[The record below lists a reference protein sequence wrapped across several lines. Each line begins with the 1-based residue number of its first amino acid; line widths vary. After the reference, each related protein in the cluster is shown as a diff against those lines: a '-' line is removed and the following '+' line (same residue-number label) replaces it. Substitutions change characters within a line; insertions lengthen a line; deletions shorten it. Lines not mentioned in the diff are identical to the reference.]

1 MDYLETIA
9 NDIIEGEMDEITDH
23 VQEALDAGIEAKA
36 ILDDGMLKGMNV
48 VGEQFKE
55 GEMFVPEVLM
65 SAKTMD
71 EGMEL
76 IKPLLKEGDVT
87 KAGTVVIATV
97 KGDLHDIG
105 KKLVCMMLE
114 GAGFEVHDLGV
125 DVTPEEITDAVREKD
140 PDIVGMSAMLT
151 TTMLSMQDTVAMLK
165 QDDGTKDVK
174 IMIGG
179 APANPDVA
187 LEMGANYSADASAAV
202 DLAVSLVSSDEA
214 DKK

>member
-1 MDYLETIA
+1 MDILEIIA
-9 NDIIEGEMDEITDH
+9 NDILDGEMDEIADH
-23 VQEALDAGIEAKA
+23 VQEALDAGIAPKT

-55 GEMFVPEVLM
+55 GELFVPEVLM

-71 EGMEL
+71 EGMEVL
-76 IKPLLKEGDVT
+76 KPNLQEGDVT
-87 KAGTVVIATV
+87 KAGTIVMATV

-114 GAGFEVHDLGV
+114 GAGFEIHDLGV
-125 DVTPEEITDAVREKD
+125 DVTPEAIRDAVKD
-140 PDIVGMSAMLT
+140 KNPDIVGMSAMLT
-151 TTMLSMQDTVAMLK
+151 TTMLSMQDTVALLK
-165 QDDGTKDVK
+165 QDEGTKDVK

-187 LEMGANYSADASAAV
+187 TEMGANYSADASAAV
-202 DLAVSLVSSDEA
+202 DLAVSLVKA
-214 DKK
+214 

>member
-1 MDYLETIA
+1 MDILELIA
-9 NDIIEGEMDEITDH
+9 NDVVEGEMDEIADH
-23 VQEALDAGIEAKA
+23 VQEALDAGMAPKEV
-36 ILDDGMLKGMNV
+36 LDNGMLKGMNI

-71 EGMEL
+71 EGMEIL
-76 IKPLLKEGDVT
+76 KPLLKEGDVT
-87 KAGTVVIATV
+87 KAGVIVMATV

-114 GAGFEVHDLGV
+114 GAGFEIHDLGV
-125 DVTPEEITDAVREKD
+125 DVTPEEIRDAVKD
-140 PDIVGMSAMLT
+140 KNPDIVGMSAMLT
-151 TTMLSMQDTVAMLK
+151 TTMLSMQDTVALLK
-165 QDDGTKDVK
+165 QDAATQNVK

-187 LEMGANYSADASAAV
+187 TEMGANYSADASAAV
-202 DLAVSLVSSDEA
+202 DLAVSLVS
-214 DKK
+214 

>member
-1 MDYLETIA
+1 MDILEIIA
-9 NDIIEGEMDEITDH
+9 NDILDGEMDEIADH
-23 VQEALDAGIEAKA
+23 VQEALDAGIAPKT

-55 GEMFVPEVLM
+55 GELFVPEVLM

-71 EGMEL
+71 EGMEVL
-76 IKPLLKEGDVT
+76 KPNLQEGDVT
-87 KAGTVVIATV
+87 KAGTIVMATV

-114 GAGFEVHDLGV
+114 GAGFEIHDLGV
-125 DVTPEEITDAVREKD
+125 DVTPEAIRDAVKENN
-140 PDIVGMSAMLT
+140 PDIVGMSAILT
-151 TTMLSMQDTVAMLK
+151 TTMLSMQDTVALLK
-165 QDDGTKDVK
+165 QDEGTKDVK

-187 LEMGANYSADASAAV
+187 TEMGANYSADASAAV
-202 DLAVSLVSSDEA
+202 DLAVSLVKA
-214 DKK
+214 

>member
-1 MDYLETIA
+1 MDILEMIA
-9 NDIIEGEMDEITDH
+9 NDVLEGEMDEIADH
-23 VQEALDAGIEAKA
+23 VQEALDAGIEAKDV
-36 ILDDGMLKGMNV
+36 LDNGMLKGMNE
-48 VGEQFKE
+48 VGELFKE

-76 IKPLLKEGDVT
+76 IKPLLKEGDVK
-87 KAGTVVIATV
+87 KAGVIVMATV

-114 GAGFEVHDLGV
+114 GAGFEVYDLGV
-125 DVTPEEITDAVREKD
+125 DVTPEAISEAVKEKK

-151 TTMLSMQDTVAMLK
+151 TTMLSMQDTCAMLR
-165 QDDGTKDVK
+165 QDGETKDTK

-202 DLAVSLVSSDEA
+202 DLAVSLMA
-214 DKK
+214 

>member
-1 MDYLETIA
+1 MDILETIA
-9 NDIIEGEMDEITDH
+9 NDVVEGEMDEITDH
-23 VQEALDAGIEAKA
+23 VQEALDSGLEAKA
-36 ILDDGMLKGMNV
+36 VLDDGMLKGMNT
-48 VGEQFKE
+48 VGELFKE

-87 KAGTVVIATV
+87 KAGVVVMATV

-114 GAGFEVHDLGV
+114 GAGFEVFDLGV
-125 DVTPEEITDAVREKD
+125 DVTPEAITEAVKD
-140 PDIVGMSAMLT
+140 KNPDIVGMSAMLT
-151 TTMLSMQDTVAMLK
+151 TTMLSMQDTCAMLR
-165 QDDGTKDVK
+165 QDAVTKDVK

-187 LEMGANYSADASAAV
+187 TEMGANYSADASAAV
-202 DLAVSLVSSDEA
+202 DLAVSLVG
-214 DKK
+214 

>member
-1 MDYLETIA
+1 MDILEMIA
-9 NDIIEGEMDEITDH
+9 NDVVEGEMDEVADH
-23 VQEALDAGIEAKA
+23 VQEALDAGMEPKTV
-36 ILDDGMLKGMNV
+36 LDDGMLKGMNT
-48 VGEQFKE
+48 VGELFKE

-87 KAGTVVIATV
+87 KAGVVVMATV

-114 GAGFEVHDLGV
+114 GAGFEVYDLGV
-125 DVTPEEITDAVREKD
+125 DVTPEAISEAVKEKK

-151 TTMLSMQDTVAMLK
+151 TTMLSMQDTCAMLR
-165 QDDGTKDVK
+165 QDAVTKDVK

-187 LEMGANYSADASAAV
+187 TEMGANYSADASAAV
-202 DLAVSLVSSDEA
+202 DLAVSLIG
-214 DKK
+214 

>member
-1 MDYLETIA
+1 MDILEMIA
-9 NDIIEGEMDEITDH
+9 NDVVEGEMDEIADH
-23 VQEALDAGIEAKA
+23 VQEALDGGMEPKKV
-36 ILDDGMLKGMNV
+36 LDEGMLKGMNT
-48 VGEQFKE
+48 VGDLFKE

-71 EGMEL
+71 EGMEIL
-76 IKPLLKEGDVT
+76 KPLLKEGDVT
-87 KAGTVVIATV
+87 KAGVVVMATV

-114 GAGFEVHDLGV
+114 GAGFEIHDLGV
-125 DVTPEEITDAVREKD
+125 DVTPEEIRDAVKEKN

-151 TTMLSMQDTVAMLK
+151 TTMLSMQDTVALLK
-165 QDDGTKDVK
+165 QDATTQNVK

-187 LEMGANYSADASAAV
+187 TEMGANYSADASAAV
-202 DLAVSLVSSDEA
+202 DLAVSLVS
-214 DKK
+214 

>member
-1 MDYLETIA
+1 
-9 NDIIEGEMDEITDH
+9 MDEIADH
-23 VQEALDAGIEAKA
+23 VQEALDAGMAPKEV
-36 ILDDGMLKGMNV
+36 LDNGMLKGMNI

-71 EGMEL
+71 EGMEIL
-76 IKPLLKEGDVT
+76 KPLLKEGDVT
-87 KAGTVVIATV
+87 KAGVIVMATV

-114 GAGFEVHDLGV
+114 GAGFEIHDLGV
-125 DVTPEEITDAVREKD
+125 DVTPEEIRDAVKD
-140 PDIVGMSAMLT
+140 KNPDIVGMSAMLT
-151 TTMLSMQDTVAMLK
+151 TTMLSMQDTVALLK
-165 QDDGTKDVK
+165 QDAATQNVK

-187 LEMGANYSADASAAV
+187 TEMGANYSADASAAV
-202 DLAVSLVSSDEA
+202 DLAVSLVS
-214 DKK
+214 

>member
-1 MDYLETIA
+1 MDILELIA
-9 NDIIEGEMDEITDH
+9 NDVVEGEMDEIADH
-23 VQEALDAGIEAKA
+23 VQEALDAGMAPKEV
-36 ILDDGMLKGMNV
+36 LDNGMLKGMNI

-71 EGMEL
+71 EGMEIL
-76 IKPLLKEGDVT
+76 KPLLKEGDVT
-87 KAGTVVIATV
+87 KAGVIVMATV

-114 GAGFEVHDLGV
+114 GAGFEIHDPGV
-125 DVTPEEITDAVREKD
+125 DVTPEEIRDAVKD
-140 PDIVGMSAMLT
+140 KNPDIVGMSAMLT
-151 TTMLSMQDTVAMLK
+151 TTMLSMQDTVALLK
-165 QDDGTKDVK
+165 QDAATQNVK

-187 LEMGANYSADASAAV
+187 TEMGANYSADASAAV
-202 DLAVSLVSSDEA
+202 DLAVSLVS
-214 DKK
+214 

>member
-1 MDYLETIA
+1 MNILEIIA
-9 NDIIEGEMDEITDH
+9 NDILDGEMDEIADH
-23 VQEALDAGIEAKA
+23 VQEALDAGIAPKT

-55 GEMFVPEVLM
+55 GELFVPEVLM

-71 EGMEL
+71 EGMEVL
-76 IKPLLKEGDVT
+76 KPNLQEGDVT
-87 KAGTVVIATV
+87 KAGTIVMATV

-114 GAGFEVHDLGV
+114 GAGFEIHDLGV
-125 DVTPEEITDAVREKD
+125 DVTPEAIRDAVKENN

-151 TTMLSMQDTVAMLK
+151 TTMLSMQDTVALLK
-165 QDDGTKDVK
+165 QDEGTKDVK

-187 LEMGANYSADASAAV
+187 TEMGANYSADASAAV
-202 DLAVSLVSSDEA
+202 DLAVSLVKA
-214 DKK
+214 

>member
-9 NDIIEGEMDEITDH
+9 NDVIEGEMDEIADH

-125 DVTPEEITDAVREKD
+125 DVTPEAITDAVKEKN

-151 TTMLSMQDTVAMLK
+151 TTMLAMQDTVAMLK

-202 DLAVSLVSSDEA
+202 DLAVSLVSGDE
-214 DKK
+214 KEK

>member
-1 MDYLETIA
+1 MDILEIIA
-9 NDIIEGEMDEITDH
+9 NDILDGEMDEIADH
-23 VQEALDAGIEAKA
+23 VQEALDAGIAPKT

-55 GEMFVPEVLM
+55 GELFVPEVLM

-71 EGMEL
+71 EGMEVL
-76 IKPLLKEGDVT
+76 KPNLQEGDVT
-87 KAGTVVIATV
+87 KAGTIVMATV

-114 GAGFEVHDLGV
+114 GAGFEIHDLGV
-125 DVTPEEITDAVREKD
+125 DVTPEAIRDAVKENN

-151 TTMLSMQDTVAMLK
+151 TTMLSMQDTVALLK
-165 QDDGTKDVK
+165 QDEGTKDVK

-187 LEMGANYSADASAAV
+187 TEMGANYSADASAAV
-202 DLAVSLVSSDEA
+202 DLAVSLVKA
-214 DKK
+214 

>member
-1 MDYLETIA
+1 MDILETIA
-9 NDIIEGEMDEITDH
+9 NDVVEGEMDEITDH
-23 VQEALDAGIEAKA
+23 VQEALDSGLEAKTV
-36 ILDDGMLKGMNV
+36 LDDGMLKGMNT
-48 VGEQFKE
+48 VGELFKE

-71 EGMEL
+71 EGMQL

-87 KAGTVVIATV
+87 KAGVVVMATV

-114 GAGFEVHDLGV
+114 GAGFEVYDLGV
-125 DVTPEEITDAVREKD
+125 DVTPEAITEAVKEKN

-151 TTMLSMQDTVAMLK
+151 TTMLSMQDTCAMLR
-165 QDDGTKDVK
+165 QDAVTKDVK

-187 LEMGANYSADASAAV
+187 TEMGANYSADASAAV
-202 DLAVSLVSSDEA
+202 DLAVSLIG
-214 DKK
+214 

>member
-1 MDYLETIA
+1 MDILELIA
-9 NDIIEGEMDEITDH
+9 NDVVEGEMDEIADH
-23 VQEALDAGIEAKA
+23 VQEALDAGMAPKEV
-36 ILDDGMLKGMNV
+36 LDNGMLKGMNI

-71 EGMEL
+71 EGMEIL
-76 IKPLLKEGDVT
+76 KPLLKEGDVT
-87 KAGTVVIATV
+87 KAGVIVMATV

-114 GAGFEVHDLGV
+114 GAGFEIHDLGV
-125 DVTPEEITDAVREKD
+125 DVTPEEIRDAVKD
-140 PDIVGMSAMLT
+140 KNPDIVGMSAMLT
-151 TTMLSMQDTVAMLK
+151 TTMLSMQDTVALLK
-165 QDDGTKDVK
+165 QDATTQNVK

-187 LEMGANYSADASAAV
+187 TEMGANYSADASAAV
-202 DLAVSLVSSDEA
+202 DLAVSLVS
-214 DKK
+214 

>member
-1 MDYLETIA
+1 MDILETIA
-9 NDIIEGEMDEITDH
+9 NDVVEGEMDEITDH
-23 VQEALDAGIEAKA
+23 VQEALDSGLEAKA
-36 ILDDGMLKGMNV
+36 VLDDGMLKGMNT
-48 VGEQFKE
+48 VGELFKE

-71 EGMEL
+71 EGMQI

-87 KAGTVVIATV
+87 KAGVVVMATV

-114 GAGFEVHDLGV
+114 GAGFEVYDLGV
-125 DVTPEEITDAVREKD
+125 DVTPEAITEAVKD
-140 PDIVGMSAMLT
+140 KNPDIVGMSAMLT
-151 TTMLSMQDTVAMLK
+151 TTMLSMQDTCAMLR
-165 QDDGTKDVK
+165 QDAVTKAVK

-187 LEMGANYSADASAAV
+187 TEMGANYSADASAAV
-202 DLAVSLVSSDEA
+202 DLAVSLVG
-214 DKK
+214 

>member
-1 MDYLETIA
+1 MDILEIIA
-9 NDIIEGEMDEITDH
+9 NDILDGEMDEIADH
-23 VQEALDAGIEAKA
+23 VQEALDAGIAPKT

-55 GEMFVPEVLM
+55 GELFVPEVLM

-71 EGMEL
+71 EGMEVL
-76 IKPLLKEGDVT
+76 KPNLQEGDVT
-87 KAGTVVIATV
+87 KAGTIVMATV

-114 GAGFEVHDLGV
+114 GAGFEIHDLGV
-125 DVTPEEITDAVREKD
+125 DVTPEAIRDAVKD
-140 PDIVGMSAMLT
+140 KNPDIVGMSAMLT
-151 TTMLSMQDTVAMLK
+151 TTMLSMQDTVALLK
-165 QDDGTKDVK
+165 QDAATQNVK

-187 LEMGANYSADASAAV
+187 TEMGANYSADASAAV
-202 DLAVSLVSSDEA
+202 DLAVSLVKA
-214 DKK
+214 

>member
-1 MDYLETIA
+1 MDILELIA
-9 NDIIEGEMDEITDH
+9 NDVVDGEMDEIADH
-23 VQEALDAGIEAKA
+23 VQKALDEGMAPKA
-36 ILDDGMLKGMNV
+36 VLDDGMLKGINI

-71 EGMEL
+71 EGMEIL
-76 IKPLLKEGDVT
+76 KPLLKEGDVT
-87 KAGTVVIATV
+87 KAGVVVMATV

-114 GAGFEVHDLGV
+114 GAGFEIHDLGV
-125 DVTPEEITDAVREKD
+125 DVTPEAIRDAVKD
-140 PDIVGMSAMLT
+140 KNPDIVGMSAMLT
-151 TTMLSMQDTVAMLK
+151 TTMLSMQDTVALLK
-165 QDDGTKDVK
+165 QDNATQNVK

-187 LEMGANYSADASAAV
+187 TEMGANYSADASAAV
-202 DLAVSLVSSDEA
+202 DLAVSLVNA
-214 DKK
+214 

>member
-1 MDYLETIA
+1 MDILEIIA
-9 NDIIEGEMDEITDH
+9 NDIIEGEMDEIAEH
-23 VQEALDAGIEAKA
+23 VQQALDDGMEAKTV
-36 ILDDGMLKGMNV
+36 LDNGMLKGMNT
-48 VGEQFKE
+48 VGELFKE

-71 EGMEL
+71 MGMEIL
-76 IKPLLKEGDVT
+76 KPLLKEGDVT
-87 KAGTVVIATV
+87 KAGVIIMATV

-114 GAGFEVHDLGV
+114 GAGFEVLDLGV
-125 DVTPEEITDAVREKD
+125 DVTPEAIRDAVKEKN

-151 TTMLSMQDTVAMLK
+151 TTMLSMQDTVALLK
-165 QDDGTKDVK
+165 QDNETQNVK

-187 LEMGANYSADASAAV
+187 TEMGANYSADASAAV
-202 DLAVSLVSSDEA
+202 DLAVSLV
-214 DKK
+214 K

>member
-1 MDYLETIA
+1 MDILELIA
-9 NDIIEGEMDEITDH
+9 NDVVEGEMDEIADH
-23 VQEALDAGIEAKA
+23 VQEALDAGMAPKEV
-36 ILDDGMLKGMNV
+36 LDNGMLKGMNI

-71 EGMEL
+71 EGMEIL
-76 IKPLLKEGDVT
+76 KPLLKEGDVK
-87 KAGTVVIATV
+87 KAGVIVMATV

-114 GAGFEVHDLGV
+114 GAGFEIHDLGV
-125 DVTPEEITDAVREKD
+125 DVTPEAIRDAVKD
-140 PDIVGMSAMLT
+140 KNPDIVGMSAMLT
-151 TTMLSMQDTVAMLK
+151 TTMLSMQDTVALLK
-165 QDDGTKDVK
+165 QDAATQNVK

-187 LEMGANYSADASAAV
+187 TEMGANYSADASAAV
-202 DLAVSLVSSDEA
+202 DLAVSLVS
-214 DKK
+214 

>member
-1 MDYLETIA
+1 MDILEMIA
-9 NDIIEGEMDEITDH
+9 NDVVEGEMDEITDH
-23 VQEALDAGIEAKA
+23 VQEALDAGMAPKEV
-36 ILDDGMLKGMNV
+36 LDNGMLKGMNV

-71 EGMEL
+71 EGMEIL
-76 IKPLLKEGDVT
+76 KPLLKEGDVT
-87 KAGTVVIATV
+87 KAGVIVMATV

-114 GAGFEVHDLGV
+114 GAGFEIHDLGV
-125 DVTPEEITDAVREKD
+125 DVTPEAIRDAVKD
-140 PDIVGMSAMLT
+140 KNPDIVGMSAMLT
-151 TTMLSMQDTVAMLK
+151 TTMLSMQDTVALLK
-165 QDDGTKDVK
+165 QDATTQNVK

-187 LEMGANYSADASAAV
+187 TEMGANYSADASAAV
-202 DLAVSLVSSDEA
+202 DLAVSLVS
-214 DKK
+214 

>member
-1 MDYLETIA
+1 MDILEIIA
-9 NDIIEGEMDEITDH
+9 NDILDGEMDEIADH
-23 VQEALDAGIEAKA
+23 VQEALDAGIAPKT

-55 GEMFVPEVLM
+55 GELFVPEVLM

-71 EGMEL
+71 EGMEVL
-76 IKPLLKEGDVT
+76 KPNLQEGDVT
-87 KAGTVVIATV
+87 KAGTIVMATV

-114 GAGFEVHDLGV
+114 GAGFEIHDLGV
-125 DVTPEEITDAVREKD
+125 DVTPEEIRDAVKD
-140 PDIVGMSAMLT
+140 KNPDIVGMSAMLT
-151 TTMLSMQDTVAMLK
+151 TTMLSMQDTVALLK
-165 QDDGTKDVK
+165 QDNATQNVK

-187 LEMGANYSADASAAV
+187 TEMGANYSADASAAV
-202 DLAVSLVSSDEA
+202 DLAVSLVKA
-214 DKK
+214 

>member
-1 MDYLETIA
+1 MDILELIA
-9 NDIIEGEMDEITDH
+9 NDVVEGEMDEIADH
-23 VQEALDAGIEAKA
+23 VQEALDAGMAPKEV
-36 ILDDGMLKGMNV
+36 LDNGMLKGMNI

-71 EGMEL
+71 EGMEIL
-76 IKPLLKEGDVT
+76 KPLLKEGDVT
-87 KAGTVVIATV
+87 KAGVIVMATV

-114 GAGFEVHDLGV
+114 GAGFEIHDLGV
-125 DVTPEEITDAVREKD
+125 DVTPEAIRDAVKD
-140 PDIVGMSAMLT
+140 KNPDIVGMSAMLT
-151 TTMLSMQDTVAMLK
+151 TTMLSMQDTVALLK
-165 QDDGTKDVK
+165 QDAATQNVK

-187 LEMGANYSADASAAV
+187 TEMGANYSADASAAV
-202 DLAVSLVSSDEA
+202 DLAVSLVS
-214 DKK
+214 

>member
-1 MDYLETIA
+1 MDILEIIA
-9 NDIIEGEMDEITDH
+9 NDILDGEMDEIADH
-23 VQEALDAGIEAKA
+23 VQEALDAGIAPKT

-55 GEMFVPEVLM
+55 GELFVPEVLM

-71 EGMEL
+71 EGMEVL
-76 IKPLLKEGDVT
+76 KPNLQEGDVT
-87 KAGTVVIATV
+87 KAGTIVMATV

-114 GAGFEVHDLGV
+114 GAGFEIHDLGV
-125 DVTPEEITDAVREKD
+125 DVTPEEIRDAVKENN

-151 TTMLSMQDTVAMLK
+151 TTMLSMQDTVALLK
-165 QDDGTKDVK
+165 QDAATQNVK

-187 LEMGANYSADASAAV
+187 TEMGANYSADASAAV
-202 DLAVSLVSSDEA
+202 DLAVSLVKA
-214 DKK
+214 

>member
-1 MDYLETIA
+1 MDILELIA
-9 NDIIEGEMDEITDH
+9 NDVVEGEMDEIADH
-23 VQEALDAGIEAKA
+23 VQEALDAGMAPKEV
-36 ILDDGMLKGMNV
+36 LDNGMLKGMNI

-71 EGMEL
+71 EGMEIL
-76 IKPLLKEGDVT
+76 KPLLKEGDVT
-87 KAGTVVIATV
+87 KAGVIVMATV

-114 GAGFEVHDLGV
+114 GAGFEIHDLGV
-125 DVTPEEITDAVREKD
+125 DVTPEAIRDAVKD
-140 PDIVGMSAMLT
+140 KNPDIVGMSAMLT
-151 TTMLSMQDTVAMLK
+151 TTMLSMQDTVALLK
-165 QDDGTKDVK
+165 QDATTQNVK

-187 LEMGANYSADASAAV
+187 TEMGANYSADASAAV
-202 DLAVSLVSSDEA
+202 DLAVSLVS
-214 DKK
+214 

>member
-1 MDYLETIA
+1 MDILEIIA
-9 NDIIEGEMDEITDH
+9 NDILDGEMDEIADH
-23 VQEALDAGIEAKA
+23 VQEALDAGIAPKT

-55 GEMFVPEVLM
+55 GELFVPEVLM

-71 EGMEL
+71 EGMEVL
-76 IKPLLKEGDVT
+76 KPNLQEGDVT
-87 KAGTVVIATV
+87 KAGTIVMATV

-114 GAGFEVHDLGV
+114 GAGFEIHDLGV
-125 DVTPEEITDAVREKD
+125 DVTPEAIRDAVKENN

-151 TTMLSMQDTVAMLK
+151 TTMLSMQDTVALLK
-165 QDDGTKDVK
+165 QDEGTKDVK

-187 LEMGANYSADASAAV
+187 TEMGANYSADASAAV
-202 DLAVSLVSSDEA
+202 DLAVSLI
-214 DKK
+214 KG

>member
-1 MDYLETIA
+1 MDILEIIA
-9 NDIIEGEMDEITDH
+9 NDILDGEMDEIADH
-23 VQEALDAGIEAKA
+23 VQEALDAGIAPKT

-55 GEMFVPEVLM
+55 GELFVPEVLM

-71 EGMEL
+71 EGMEVL
-76 IKPLLKEGDVT
+76 KPNLQEGDVT
-87 KAGTVVIATV
+87 KAGTIVMATV

-114 GAGFEVHDLGV
+114 GAGFEIHDLGV
-125 DVTPEEITDAVREKD
+125 DVTPEAIRDAVKD
-140 PDIVGMSAMLT
+140 KNPDIVGMSAMLT
-151 TTMLSMQDTVAMLK
+151 TTMLSMQDTVALLK
-165 QDDGTKDVK
+165 QDATTQNVK

-187 LEMGANYSADASAAV
+187 TEMGANYSADASAAV
-202 DLAVSLVSSDEA
+202 DLAVSLVKA
-214 DKK
+214 